1 MVRFNAN
8 TRALALNLYC
18 NVPSLKTT
26 FKHIF
31 SIMPDNQTDPLY
43 KSLVK
48 AISYAAGIVILLWF
62 LFKISGVVLLLF
74 LVIILALII
83 NTPVAW
89 LERKKVKRVWAS
101 LIIFGV
107 ILLVMGVLGWLIIP
121 IISEQIS
128 NLIANLPRFAQQLS
142 MNVSSWFKN
151 YPAINKS
158 IQDQGIS
165 LAAMVPSLP
174 KTLLRIGNYS
184 LSIIS
189 MILILI
195 LFISMVV
202 YAVTNPRPLLQL
214 YFSFFP
220 ERQHPKA
227 TRALFNTSTML
238 TGWIRSNLISGG
250 IRGVC
255 IPIILTL
262 LHVPGAWVWGALA
275 FFADLIPKLGFYIM
289 SIPPILVAL
298 SVSPTTALW
307 VTVFFLAL
315 DEILGD
321 FILPKLRSNTMKIH
335 PVSILFIV
343 LAMGAAF
350 GIMGALLATPMTAII
365 KAYYEEFFSY
375 KFNNNKEVENRIDAI
390 LYRKKEDKDPV
401 A

>member
-1 MVRFNAN
+1 
-8 TRALALNLYC
+8 
-18 NVPSLKTT
+18 
-26 FKHIF
+26 
-31 SIMPDNQTDPLY
+31 
-43 KSLVK
+43 
-48 AISYAAGIVILLWF
+48 
-62 LFKISGVVLLLF
+62 
-74 LVIILALII
+74 
-83 NTPVAW
+83 
-89 LERKKVKRVWAS
+89 
-101 LIIFGV
+101 
-107 ILLVMGVLGWLIIP
+107 
-121 IISEQIS
+121 
-128 NLIANLPRFAQQLS
+128 